1 VLGFF
6 KENEKKGKK
15 NLMKPTQY
23 STIMPQIASG
33 NLKLIEVD
41 ELISLIGLSLEE
53 IFSFLI
59 NTSYGEEIVSNCG
72 DLVKPGLLEDALY
85 QNYAKTFNKLLKYS
99 SEYIENLLVSVL
111 HKFDALNLKTILRMV
126 QAGMKSEEI
135 IQHII
140 PLGTF
145 NRKKCQIILSD
156 VNSISDVVGRLQKKD
171 FGFNLK
177 EILKTQ
183 KIINDLSPLEAA
195 LDKEVFK
202 GILKEIKHLNG
213 LDKKIATD
221 ILGIEIDALNVKIIL
236 KYKALT
242 IDHKNIKEN
251 LIPTALINDKILESA
266 IKEPDIQSMLQLL
279 LSSVETKHQVYQKIF
294 TKLVKESDSSI
305 SRLIF
310 ILEKA
315 PLEMSYFLLK
325 KNLRYYNIGYILSF
339 LNAKW
344 VEIKN
349 LICIINAKARNI
361 GADQTRE
368 LLILPENY

>member
-1 VLGFF
+1 
-6 KENEKKGKK
+6 
-15 NLMKPTQY
+15 MKPNKY
-23 STIMPQIASG
+23 STIMPQVASA

-41 ELISLIGLSLEE
+41 ELISLIGISLEE

-59 NTSYGEEIVSNCG
+59 NTTYGEEIVINCG
-72 DLVKPGLLEDALY
+72 DIVKPGLLEESLF

-111 HKFDALNLKTILRMV
+111 HKYDALNLKTILRMV
-126 QAGMKSEEI
+126 KAGIKSEEI
-135 IQHII
+135 IPHII
-140 PLGTF
+140 PLGMY
-145 NRKKCQIILSD
+145 NRKKCQKFLSN
-156 VNSISDVVGRLQKKD
+156 VNSISDIVGRLQNND
-171 FGFNLK
+171 FGYSLK

-183 KIINDLSPLEAA
+183 KIIGDLSPLEAA

-202 GILKEIKHLNG
+202 GILKEIKHLNA

-221 ILGIEIDALNVKIIL
+221 ILGIEIDSFNVKIIL
-236 KYKALT
+236 KYKALN

-251 LIPTALINDKILESA
+251 LIPTALIDEKILESA
-266 IKEPDIQSMLQLL
+266 IKEPDIKSMLQLL
-279 LSSVETKHQVYQKIF
+279 LSSVEEEHQVYQNIF
-294 TKLVKESDSSI
+294 TKLVEESDSSI
-305 SRLIF
+305 SRLVF

-344 VEIKN
+344 AEIKN

-361 GADQTRE
+361 SADQIRE
-368 LLILPENY
+368 LLILPENN

>member
-1 VLGFF
+1 
-6 KENEKKGKK
+6 
-15 NLMKPTQY
+15 MKPTHY
-23 STIMPQIASG
+23 STIMPQVASG

-41 ELISLIGLSLEE
+41 ELTSLIGLSLDE

-59 NTSYGEEIVSNCG
+59 TTAYGEEIVSNCG
-72 DLVKPGLLEDALY
+72 DIVNPGLLEESLL

-126 QAGMKSEEI
+126 QAGMKSEDI

-145 NRKKCQIILSD
+145 NRKKCLKILSD
-156 VNSISDVVGRLQKKD
+156 VNSISDVVGRLGKKD
-171 FGFNLK
+171 FGFNLN

-183 KIINDLSPLEAA
+183 KNIGDLSTLEAA

-221 ILGIEIDALNVKIIL
+221 ILGIEIDALNIKIIL
-236 KYKALT
+236 KYKALN
-242 IDHKNIKEN
+242 IDHNNIKEN
-251 LIPTALINDKILESA
+251 LIPTALIDEKILESA
-266 IKEPDIQSMLQLL
+266 IKEPDIKSMLQIL
-279 LSSVETKHQVYQKIF
+279 LSSVEDKHQVYQNTF

-305 SRLIF
+305 SRLVF

-315 PLEMSYFLLK
+315 PLEMSYFQLK
-325 KNLRYYNIGYILSF
+325 KNLRYYNIGYILAF

-344 VEIKN
+344 AEIKN

-361 GADQTRE
+361 GVDQTRE

>member
-1 VLGFF
+1 
-6 KENEKKGKK
+6 
-15 NLMKPTQY
+15 MKPDKY
-23 STIMPQIASG
+23 STIMPQVASE

-41 ELISLIGLSLEE
+41 ELIGLIGISLEE
-53 IFSFLI
+53 IFNFLI
-59 NTSYGEEIVSNCG
+59 DSSYGEEIVSNCG
-72 DLVKPGLLEDALY
+72 DIVKPSLIEDALL

-135 IQHII
+135 IPHII
-140 PLGTF
+140 PLGTY
-145 NRKKCQIILSD
+145 NRKKCQKILSD
-156 VNSISDVVGRLQKKD
+156 VNSINDVVDRLQNKD

-177 EILKTQ
+177 EILETQ
-183 KIINDLSPLEAA
+183 KIIGDLSSLEAA

-221 ILGIEIDALNVKIIL
+221 ILGIEIDSFNVKIIL
-236 KYKALT
+236 KYKALN
-242 IDHKNIKEN
+242 INHKNIKEN
-251 LIPTALINDKILESA
+251 LIPTALIDEKILESA
-266 IKEPDIQSMLQLL
+266 IKEPDIKSVLQFL
-279 LSSVETKHQVYQKIF
+279 LSSVETKHQVYQNIF

-305 SRLIF
+305 SHLIY

-315 PLEMSYFLLK
+315 PLEMSYFQLK
-325 KNLRYYNIGYILSF
+325 KNLRYYNIGYILAF

-344 VEIKN
+344 AEIKN

>member
-1 VLGFF
+1 
-6 KENEKKGKK
+6 
-15 NLMKPTQY
+15 
-23 STIMPQIASG
+23 MPQVASG